1 MDRRQFIQKLTFA
14 GAGAGLAQA
23 GLASANAEKDSSSAF
38 FQPDGKNAARKKLDV
53 QYEWSPLREV
63 VVGYPFLKLSNNF
76 PPATQS
82 WLKFPPEYQQLFEFW
97 LTNYPGKTLEEIAN
111 DTALPDPK
119 IRELYLAQVG
129 QINAVIRLLESRGII
144 VHQIPPLSLE
154 EQAYLANLDGNAV
167 QLFPRDPILVVGHHY
182 FELPLLLPY
191 RRRERFAI
199 RHVTEELLYS
209 ANIPINSAPEP
220 YPLPGAAKGVVFPT
234 ILPYPLPS
242 ETKGFGYSA
251 FLEGGD
257 VLVFGKRLLVGL
269 SGNASNMAGVDWLKQ
284 QLGPS
289 YSIET
294 VPLRADFLHL
304 DVALCTPRPGLA
316 LVCRNAFLRGLPR
329 FLKGWTLIDVAE
341 QDALEY
347 LACNALILDKKTLV
361 VTDKPAY
368 VGDQLEKAGQLV
380 YRMPFDMVTPLGGG
394 FRCWH
399 HPLRRS
405 R

>member
-1 MDRRQFIQKLTFA
+1 MDRRQFIQKLTVA
-14 GAGAGLAQA
+14 GAGASLAA
-23 GLASANAEKDSSSAF
+23 VGFASTPTELEDSSGF
-38 FQPDGKNAARKKLDV
+38 FQPEGKNAKRRKVNV

-63 VVGYPFLKLSNNF
+63 VVGYPLLKLSNNF
-76 PPATQS
+76 PPATKT
-82 WLKFPPEYQQLFEFW
+82 WLKFPPDYQQLFDLW
-97 LTNYPGKTLEEIAN
+97 LTLYPGKTLEEVAN
-111 DTALPDPK
+111 DPDLPDPR
-119 IRELYLAQVG
+119 IRELYLAQVA
-129 QINAVIRLLESRGII
+129 QVNAVIRLLESRGII
-144 VHQIPPLSLE
+144 VRQIPPLSQE
-154 EQAYLANLDGNAV
+154 EQAYLANLDGNV
-167 QLFPRDPILVVGHHY
+167 CQLFPRDPIIVIGNRY

-199 RHVTEELLYS
+199 RHVTQEPLAS
-209 ANIPINSAPEP
+209 ANIPICSAPEP
-220 YPLPGAAKGVVFPT
+220 FPLPGDPQGISLPT
-234 ILPYPLPS
+234 ILPFPLPS
-242 ETKGFGYSA
+242 ESKGFGYSA

-269 SGNASNMAGVDWLKQ
+269 SGNASNIAGVTWLQ
-284 QLGPS
+284 NQLGPS

-294 VPLRADFLHL
+294 VLLSSNFLHL

-316 LVCRNAFLRGLPR
+316 LVCRNAFLNGLPR

-341 QDALEY
+341 TDALES
-347 LACNALILDKKTLV
+347 LACNALILDKKSLI

-368 VGDQLEKAGQLV
+368 IGDQLEKAGQIV

-405 R
+405 H

>member
-1 MDRRQFIQKLTFA
+1 MDRRQFIQHLTV
-14 GAGAGLAQA
+14 AGAGLATV
-23 GLASANAEKDSSSAF
+23 GLTSAHAEQEESSNFLHPEGNSAN
-38 FQPDGKNAARKKLDV
+38 RKRLNV
-53 QYEWSPLREV
+53 QYEWSPLHEV
-63 VVGYPFLKLSNNF
+63 VVGYPLLKLANSF
-76 PPATQS
+76 PPATQT
-82 WLKFPPEYQQLFEFW
+82 WLKFPPDYQQLFDLW
-97 LTNYPGKTLEEIAN
+97 LTLYPGKTLEEIASDPN
-111 DTALPDPK
+111 LPDPR
-119 IRELYLAQVG
+119 IRALYLAQVA
-129 QINAVIRLLESRGII
+129 QVNAVIQLLKSRGII
-144 VHQIPPLSLE
+144 VHQIPPLSQE
-154 EQAYLANLDGNAV
+154 EQAYLANLDGNAI
-167 QLFPRDPILVVGHHY
+167 QLFPRDPILVVGNHY

-199 RHVTEELLYS
+199 RHVTQEPLDS
-209 ANIPINSAPEP
+209 ANIPIRSAPDP
-220 YPLPGAAKGVVFPT
+220 FPLPGDAN
-234 ILPYPLPS
+234 
-242 ETKGFGYSA
+242 GFGPSA

-269 SGNASNMAGVDWLKQ
+269 SGNASNMAGVAWLKK

-294 VPLRADFLHL
+294 VPLKPDFLHL

-316 LVCRNAFLRGLPR
+316 LVCRSAFLNGLPR

-341 QDALEY
+341 PDALES
-347 LACNALILDKKTLV
+347 LACNALILDKKSLI

-368 VGDQLEKAGQLV
+368 IGDQLEKAGQIV

-399 HPLRRS
+399 HPLRRG